1 MDEKWAS
8 ITALITA
15 YCRGYHATHDAPKIF
30 DDFVAAEL
38 FTTEEHVAFDRQLAS
53 TLNLINPERA
63 ATNPDQATALAIVM
77 QTHNGPIT
85 LSRSRYT
92 EDRLLAALSTG
103 AAPEQTAQQYVILGA
118 GFDTFA
124 FRRPELLNRLEVFE
138 VDHPATQAIKQQ
150 RLAMLDRPVPPQLHF
165 APIDF
170 ATQSL
175 SDVLRQTSYDVHRKS
190 FFSWLGVTYYL
201 TREVVLETL
210 REVAASATAGSE
222 IVFDYME
229 ADAFV
234 PERAARRIQLM
245 QTIARQV
252 GEPMQSGF
260 DPRALAAELDRV
272 GFQLAEDLDP
282 AAIEARY
289 FPNRSDEYH
298 AFEQVHFA
306 RAMIA

>member
-15 YCRGYHATHDAPKIF
+15 YCRGYHATHDSPKIF

-38 FTTEEHVAFDRQLAS
+38 FTTEEHATFDRQLAG
-53 TLNLINPERA
+53 TLPLINPARA
-63 ATNPDQATALAIVM
+63 ATNPDQATALACVM

-92 EDRLLAALSTG
+92 EDQLLSAVDAG
-103 AAPEQTAQQYVILGA
+103 MRQYVILGA

-124 FRRPELLNRLEVFE
+124 FRRPDLLDRLQVFE

-150 RLAMLDRPVPPQLHF
+150 RLSMLHQPLPPQLHF
-165 APIDF
+165 VPLDF
-170 ATQSL
+170 TAQRL
-175 SDVLRQTSYDVHRKS
+175 SDVLPQAGYDAQQPS

-201 TREVVLETL
+201 SREVALSTL
-210 REVAASATAGSE
+210 REVASIAPAGSV
-222 IVFDYME
+222 IVFDYMG
-229 ADAFV
+229 ADAFI
-234 PERAARRIQLM
+234 PERAAKRIQLM
-245 QTIARQV
+245 QAIARQV
-252 GEPMQSGF
+252 GEPMQTGF
-260 DPRALAAELDRV
+260 EPGALAAELDRV
-272 GFQLAEDLDP
+272 GFRLVEDLDP

-289 FPNRSDEYH
+289 FQNRTDEYH

-306 RAMIA
+306 RAVIG